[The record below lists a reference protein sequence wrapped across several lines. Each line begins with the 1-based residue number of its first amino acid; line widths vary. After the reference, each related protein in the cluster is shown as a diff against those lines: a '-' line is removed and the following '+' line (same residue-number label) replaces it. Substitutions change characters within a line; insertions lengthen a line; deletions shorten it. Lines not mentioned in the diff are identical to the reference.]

1 MSPCW
6 AEGWAGL
13 SYPFI
18 DIIIPLAE
26 TLYSALELEWF
37 KSVFL
42 NTKSYFFSQ
51 SRWDS
56 QSMSPGCL
64 WTGFAW
70 DNCCVVPLF
79 CPYSHDRGV
88 EKHGRAR
95 AVWSCPL
102 WKLTL
107 GRDPQE
113 CSHTL
118 PLVTPS
124 PCPTGGF

>member
-42 NTKSYFFSQ
+42 NTKSYFFLTVKMGQ
-51 SRWDS
+51 PVNEPR
-56 QSMSPGCL
+56 MP
-64 WTGFAW
+64 
-70 DNCCVVPLF
+70 V
-79 CPYSHDRGV
+79 DRL
-88 EKHGRAR
+88 R
-95 AVWSCPL
+95 
-102 WKLTL
+102 L
-107 GRDPQE
+107 GQLLRCTPV
-113 CSHTL
+113 L
-118 PLVTPS
+118 PIFS
-124 PCPTGGF
+124 